1 MKNLLKI
8 TVLAAL
14 IPATVLLAD
23 DKPKGKGNPFKKADT
38 DGDGKVSKEE
48 FLAPAKNKEQATKRF
63 EKADA
68 DKDGFLTAEEFKA
81 TMGKPKKKEGAAE

>member
-14 IPATVLLAD
+14 IPATALLAD
-23 DKPKGKGNPFKKADT
+23 DKPKGKGNPFKKHDT
-38 DGDGKVSKEE
+38 DNDGKISKAE
-48 FLAPAKNKEQATKRF
+48 FLAPAKNKEAAEGRF
-63 EKADA
+63 AKADA
-68 DKDGFLTAEEFKA
+68 DKDGFLSAEEFKA